1 MRRKD
6 KEIKDKEEIE
16 EIIKSA
22 SICRLG
28 LSYNDIPYIIPM
40 NFGYKDNCLFFH
52 SAKEGKKL
60 DIIRKNSNIC
70 FEIDIETKLIKN
82 KKPCSW
88 GMEYKSIIGFG
99 YAYIISDFSAKKEAL
114 NTIVNNYTTGS
125 FEFNEK
131 AVNNVEIIKVEI
143 QEISGKKSGQ

>member
-1 MRRKD
+1 
-6 KEIKDKEEIE
+6 
-16 EIIKSA
+16 
-22 SICRLG
+22 
-28 LSYNDIPYIIPM
+28 
-40 NFGYKDNCLFFH
+40 
-52 SAKEGKKL
+52 
-60 DIIRKNSNIC
+60 
-70 FEIDIETKLIKN
+70 
-82 KKPCSW
+82 
-88 GMEYKSIIGFG
+88 MEYKSIIGFG

>member
-6 KEIKDKEEIE
+6 REIEDKQEIE

-28 LSYNDIPYIIPM
+28 LSYNDLPYIVPM

-60 DIIRKNSNIC
+60 DIIRENSNIC
-70 FEIDIETKLIKN
+70 FEIDIETKIIKN
-82 KKPCSW
+82 KKPCNW

-99 YAYIISDFSAKKEAL
+99 HAYIISDFSAKKEAL
-114 NTIVNNYTTGS
+114 NTIMNNYTTRN

-131 AVNNVEIIKVEI
+131 AVNSVEIIKVEI
-143 QEISGKKSGQ
+143 QEISGKKSG